1 MINYFRVAD
10 AQQVIADVSAAGSIT
25 IVGFAWLAN
34 INEVLRFVA
43 LAVAIVSGTYAAIYH
58 YRKNK
63 ELDEK

>member
-1 MINYFRVAD
+1 MIKYLRAADMQQIIAD
-10 AQQVIADVSAAGSIT
+10 AAAAGSIT
-25 IVGFAWLAN
+25 TVGFAWLAN

-63 ELDEK
+63 ELNGK